1 MRNQLSLK
9 QNEINTLQTNLNESS
24 SRAGEVEGAKV
35 ELQKAK
41 ENAKVGSYLF
51 KFIGD
56 FDKFYFTGLL
66 WHTLFFFPHFSL
78 FKISV
83 IVLKRNLLR
92 MIIKERVKV
101 IKLQSSIEN

>member
-1 MRNQLSLK
+1 MSLK

-56 FDKFYFTGLL
+56 FDKFNRI
-66 WHTLFFFPHFSL
+66 SL
-78 FKISV
+78 DSFGI
-83 IVLKRNLLR
+83 LYY
-92 MIIKERVKV
+92 
-101 IKLQSSIEN
+101 SSPF